1 MATVLTINSLSGV
14 ISPELNYDYKFTE
27 QLDGDSVF
35 FFNNFAYNK
44 YKIFKNLQ
52 DAAISKNNIAFLTDF
67 VELSSVLKE
76 QQTTLNVSSMPSL
89 LYLKQQSGSFYVNLQ
104 GTELVGKSNS
114 KTPLFF
120 VLVGDNRIEIR
131 TSIEDRLEVSKSYPY
146 KVYTAKK
153 ATSEE
158 QLERQRF
165 DIDMSGTKLT
175 LRTNTAEGPR
185 YLAFDCASTL
195 RATGLMLNNA
205 FVNNYLF
212 EAESIS
218 RAELIKGTQFE
229 MEFVKYFN
237 QFESA
242 GNKKNVYI
250 EESDRTNTHW
260 LVTTTLKQLAN
271 NPESVNVN
279 IMPLKTNFAPDGTF
293 LTKPNE

>member
-14 ISPELNYDYKFTE
+14 ISPELNYDYNFTE
-27 QLDGDSVF
+27 QLEGNSIF
-35 FFNNFAYNK
+35 FSNHFAYNK
-44 YKIFKNLQ
+44 YEIFKNLQ
-52 DAAISKNNIAFLTDF
+52 DAVISKNNIAFLTDF

-76 QQTTLNVSSMPSL
+76 RQTTLNVSSMPSL
-89 LYLKQQSGSFYVNLQ
+89 LFLKQQNGSLYVNLQ
-104 GTELVGKSNS
+104 GNNLVGKSGS

-120 VLVGDNRIEIR
+120 VLVGDNRVEIR

-175 LRTNTAEGPR
+175 LRTNTIEGPR
-185 YLAFDCASTL
+185 YLAFDCTATM
-195 RATGLMLNNA
+195 RATGLILNNA
-205 FVNNYLF
+205 STNNYLF
-212 EAESIS
+212 EAEPIS
-218 RAELIKGTQFE
+218 RAELVKGTQFE

-237 QFESA
+237 KFESA

-260 LVTTTLKQLAN
+260 LVTTTLKQLAD